1 MAADRKQRLGR
12 GLESLLG
19 NQDIEGDQASA
30 VAATGEIPVNQVEVT
45 AIRPN
50 PMQPRVGFREREMA
64 ELIDSVRDLGILQP
78 LLVRP
83 AGDGFELIAGE
94 RRLRA
99 AREVGLATVPAICR
113 ETTDDEMLTL
123 ALVENLQRED
133 LNPIEKAK
141 GFQRLIVEH
150 GLTQD
155 AASQRLG
162 KSRSTI
168 SNFLRLLD
176 LPDSVQHVVARG
188 AISEGHARALL
199 GLVHPSAQQ
208 ALALRIENEGLSVR
222 ETEQIVAEQRGEKK
236 STGRA
241 RPRLPKDPHIRDVE
255 DRMRERL
262 GTKVMLDYREGKG
275 KLTIMLYSDD
285 DLQRCLDALGLSSE

>member
-1 MAADRKQRLGR
+1 M
-12 GLESLLG
+12 
-19 NQDIEGDQASA
+19 
-30 VAATGEIPVNQVEVT
+30 
-45 AIRPN
+45 
-50 PMQPRVGFREREMA
+50 
-64 ELIDSVRDLGILQP
+64 
-78 LLVRP
+78 
-83 AGDGFELIAGE
+83 
-94 RRLRA
+94 
-99 AREVGLATVPAICR
+99 
-113 ETTDDEMLTL
+113 
-123 ALVENLQRED
+123 
-133 LNPIEKAK
+133 
-141 GFQRLIVEH
+141 
-150 GLTQD
+150 
-155 AASQRLG
+155 
-162 KSRSTI
+162 
-168 SNFLRLLD
+168 
-176 LPDSVQHVVARG
+176 VARG